1 MIKLYDLAA
10 KNTEVRFSPYC
21 WLVKTVLH
29 YKGIEFDTI
38 PCHFTEKEKLPIPN
52 EGKVPVIT
60 NGKDVVNDSW
70 KIVQYI
76 EQIYS
81 NNAVLDKSNETFALF
96 IRNWAEYFL
105 HPAIG
110 KVIIPNL
117 YKNVL
122 ADCDKPYFRETREGR
137 LKMTFEQLEKSHDNF
152 RNQLKFPLAFIKKTL
167 GENKFLLGN
176 KPFYGDFVIF
186 GALKWLNYSLQ
197 GSEVFKYD
205 DVILN
210 YFNRLEQFT
219 LK

>member
-96 IRNWAEYFL
+96 ISCL
-105 HPAIG
+105 
-110 KVIIPNL
+110 L
-117 YKNVL
+117 YTSPSPR
-122 ADCDKPYFRETREGR
+122 DQR
-137 LKMTFEQLEKSHDNF
+137 
-152 RNQLKFPLAFIKKTL
+152 
-167 GENKFLLGN
+167 
-176 KPFYGDFVIF
+176 
-186 GALKWLNYSLQ
+186 
-197 GSEVFKYD
+197 GS
-205 DVILN
+205 
-210 YFNRLEQFT
+210 RMPSSA
-219 LK
+219 